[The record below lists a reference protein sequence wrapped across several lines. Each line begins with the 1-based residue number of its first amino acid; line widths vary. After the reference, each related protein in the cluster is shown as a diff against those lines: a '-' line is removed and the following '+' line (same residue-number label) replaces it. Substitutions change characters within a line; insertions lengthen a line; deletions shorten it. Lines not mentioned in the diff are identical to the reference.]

1 MPSMK
6 TLSAF
11 PFNCAAMFIP
21 PIYLVM
27 GRCLMRIILKSI
39 SSLEYKNLFISNT
52 NRIFAIDKM
61 ATAKS
66 EEFTVKDNR
75 IAKYA
80 KALSHPARIAIVKLL
95 IQRKACICGD
105 IVDELPLSQST
116 VSQHLKELKEAGLIK
131 GDIEGAKV
139 CYCID
144 EKEWAIAKNY
154 LNELFESYQPISGN
168 CC

>member
-1 MPSMK
+1 
-6 TLSAF
+6 
-11 PFNCAAMFIP
+11 
-21 PIYLVM
+21 M
-27 GRCLMRIILKSI
+27 GVTK
-39 SSLEYKNLFISNT
+39 
-52 NRIFAIDKM
+52 A
-61 ATAKS
+61 
-66 EEFTVKDNR
+66 EEFSVRDNR

-80 KALSHPARIAIVKLL
+80 KALSHPARIAILKLL
-95 IQRKACICGD
+95 VQKQACICGD

-144 EKEWAIAKNY
+144 GKEWNTARSL
-154 LNELFESYQPISGN
+154 LNDLFGSYEVSVKK